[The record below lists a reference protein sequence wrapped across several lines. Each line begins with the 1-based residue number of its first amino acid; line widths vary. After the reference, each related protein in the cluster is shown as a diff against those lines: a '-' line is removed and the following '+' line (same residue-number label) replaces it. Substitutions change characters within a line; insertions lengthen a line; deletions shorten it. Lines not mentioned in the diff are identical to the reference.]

1 MQKNFVDANALLL
14 QIGVFYLTWGMLA
27 YVLTL
32 GKSSSTSRNWIFTGQ
47 IVMLVVEISLVLQ
60 EVKLP
65 DWFLPTVT
73 EHEIVW
79 LMHNLFPSCMNGCRS
94 IGSFY
99 YVDVDELTRTTLLG
113 IRASHTV
120 SPEPLQFRFVANPL
134 LYLPII
140 ISQEILEHLKSIQ
153 GQMDTGGFAGKSA
166 TKRPLS
172 EKVKE
177 ISPETSTV
185 GFIPQNTGQSKSNSM
200 GFYLMIMCYVLYYTW
215 SQ

>member
-79 LMHNLFPSCMNGCRS
+79 LMHNLFPAFMNGCRS

-120 SPEPLQFRFVANPL
+120 SPEPLLPFSFVLWLTLFNTRL
-134 LYLPII
+134 LYSLRRSWSISNQFKIRWTPVG
-140 ISQEILEHLKSIQ
+140 SQENQRRSGHYRKRLK
-153 GQMDTGGFAGKSA
+153 GFLLKQVRWGSFLRTRANRSRVAWGF
-166 TKRPLS
+166 
-172 EKVKE
+172 
-177 ISPETSTV
+177 TS
-185 GFIPQNTGQSKSNSM
+185 
-200 GFYLMIMCYVLYYTW
+200 
-215 SQ
+215 